1 MSTFCDIHTA
11 SLEVSK
17 ATSLREL
24 VFSGKD
30 DALNAELVN
39 IEEILS
45 GAKRMAFGH
54 PFFLWSALEIL
65 RKSKLGKR
73 KLIKRA
79 ECIVALAKYRN
90 CRIINACNNRI
101 SELNVRGWCDKNG
114 VAVELLPCKL
124 TSDMEELI
132 NNCNILQG
140 WAESLGIDSSGY
152 LTGDISA
159 DIEAC
164 MHNDFCLHQK
174 HDGINFASDRVTIVE
189 DLDGELYLLSIER
202 KFGPGENDVAFPGG
216 FVELQETFMEAAA
229 REGGEEVGGIHVFED
244 KEHFERTI
252 RELPVVESK
261 WWDPR
266 VKFYPHGM
274 ANGGLFEYI
283 KVKKSM

>member
-1 MSTFCDIHTA
+1 MSTFCDIPTA

-39 IEEILS
+39 IKEILS
-45 GAKRMAFGH
+45 GAKKMAFGH
-54 PFFLWSALEIL
+54 PFFLLSALEIL
-65 RKSKLGKR
+65 GKSELV
-73 KLIKRA
+73 KRA

-90 CRIINACNNRI
+90 CRIIKACNGRI
-101 SELNVRGWCDKNG
+101 EQLNVRGWRDKNG
-114 VAVELLPCKL
+114 VQVELIPCEF
-124 TSDMEELI
+124 TSDMVEVI
-132 NNCNILQG
+132 NNCDILQE
-140 WAESLGIDSSGY
+140 WAASLGIDSSGY

-174 HDGINFASDRVTIVE
+174 LDSINSASDRVTIVE

-229 REGGEEVGGIHVFED
+229 REGEEEVGGIHVFED
-244 KEHFERTI
+244 KERFERTI
-252 RELPVVESK
+252 CELPIVESK

-266 VKFYPHGM
+266 AKFYPHGM
-274 ANGGLFEYI
+274 ANGGLFEYL
-283 KVKKSM
+283 KVKKPV